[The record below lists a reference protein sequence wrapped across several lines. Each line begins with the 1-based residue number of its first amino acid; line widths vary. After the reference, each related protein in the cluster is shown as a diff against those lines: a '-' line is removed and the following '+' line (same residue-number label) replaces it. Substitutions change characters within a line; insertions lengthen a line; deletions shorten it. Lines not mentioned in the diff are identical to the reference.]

1 MIGIEAPLFE
11 QGSVEFMLFVVMILV
26 VGFVIWITIA
36 K

>member
-11 QGSVEFMLFVVMILV
+11 QGSVQFILFGFMVLAVLV
-26 VGFVIWITIA
+26 LLWLTIA

>member
-1 MIGIEAPLFE
+1 MIGIEPPLFE
-11 QGSVEFMLFVVMILV
+11 QGSVEFMLFVLMILA